1 MFVISVDP
9 RGEDNDAFRCKNASL
24 IQVRY
29 PGVPEEH
36 EYLFT
41 QYSVFT
47 LTQFVENT
55 GTNRDPH
62 EVHLRAADDN
72 RGHAPG
78 LPLAPAV

>member
-1 MFVISVDP
+1 M
-9 RGEDNDAFRCKNASL
+9 
-24 IQVRY
+24 RY

-47 LTQFVENT
+47 LTQFVENS